1 MRNRFINIALLL
13 VLSLPALE
21 ATSQTVPTEVKNP
34 EEVFVE
40 SWKKGSETIEEQ
52 QLKIVLSTQNNQY
65 ETEIN
70 GKQSK
75 RYTLIFVHNSY
86 SGLADLY
93 EHWEVEL
100 HEILFDK
107 RAKKSYLGSNLL
119 RTSECGDNPL
129 HPKNGLPEI
138 CDHVP
143 KKDDVGVLYPEENAA
158 CYSEKNEPL
167 YGNCYDFYY
176 FKTVRKIKIEN
187 FCLIIKV
194 GDYKFNEIDDSK
206 LDKFEVFVE
215 FTNACESK

>member
-34 EEVFVE
+34 
-40 SWKKGSETIEEQ
+40 KK
-52 QLKIVLSTQNNQY
+52 V
-65 ETEIN
+65 
-70 GKQSK
+70 
-75 RYTLIFVHNSY
+75 
-86 SGLADLY
+86 
-93 EHWEVEL
+93 
-100 HEILFDK
+100 
-107 RAKKSYLGSNLL
+107 
-119 RTSECGDNPL
+119 
-129 HPKNGLPEI
+129 LPEI

-206 LDKFEVFVE
+206 LDKFEVF
-215 FTNACESK
+215 